1 MKNIGSKF
9 EMLKI
14 IIEPGTKKKFE
25 FTTELPE
32 QKAIKFINLFKA
44 DIGTKI
50 ILEKNH
56 QEIYRRELKYQY

>member
-1 MKNIGSKF
+1 
-9 EMLKI
+9 MLKI
-14 IIEPGTKKKFE
+14 IIEPETKKKFE

-44 DIGTKI
+44 DTGTKI
-50 ILEKNH
+50 ILEKNR